1 MKKFFMMIGLLFLPF
16 SVSAISGDFMLT
28 CDKDVLSPGQST
40 TCSIDGVVVDGSI
53 GSFIGTVSLGD
64 GLTLISSSRTT
75 SVSDDDVYFFEAG
88 DADDG
93 QFDLYSE
100 ESLSGKISIGKFV
113 VQAGDAPGTNSN
125 ISITS
130 SEIGVET
137 DDENVV
143 GMPISIAP
151 VSIRIPSD
159 DNSLSELKVNGS
171 IVEGFM
177 PTKTEYELVFPSNVT
192 ETSISAVANET
203 NARITGDT
211 GTKQISYGENNFVI
225 NVKAENDSEKQ
236 YTVKI
241 VRPEVRE
248 LTSLKINDKDIELI
262 SGTYKYTYKVDNSV
276 TSVNVVATAPENI
289 DFSEGYG
296 SRTVK
301 DLKVGNNEIL
311 VKSVDPN
318 GDELVYTIVVDRLDE
333 KGKDVAPKEDKKP
346 SGTVENPKTGV
357 YGVSFIV
364 VLGSIGAYIVA
375 RKKGFIKK
383 I

>member
-159 DNSLSELKVNGS
+159 DNSLRELKVNGS